1 MTSPT
6 APGKSSGVP
15 DWVPALA
22 ITMAMQTMAAFLGRV
37 IPVIGPELTAAAG
50 VSPEKIGILSGLVA
64 GGTMAFLA
72 GGSILLN
79 YYGPVRLLQIGAAIA
94 AIGTVVSASANWW
107 LMLLAAFAIGVGYG
121 PSPPAGSEILTR
133 AAPKGRRSL
142 IMSVKQSGVPLGGA
156 FAGLIVPP
164 VAIWGG
170 WQLSLIV
177 AAALSLVAAAAVQ
190 PWRARLD
197 AGRDVSRVPTIANL
211 FSPTNL
217 TAPFAVIRQNPVMY
231 RVSFAGFCFACV
243 QGCLL
248 TFFVTQLTTEIGY
261 TLAVAGAAF
270 SAMQFSGTF
279 ARVLMGWLADK
290 MGGPRALILLAILSS
305 IMIFVV
311 SRIAPGWPIWL
322 VTLIGLVV
330 GTTSTSW
337 NGVYLAEIARLAPK
351 GRVGDATAGST
362 ILTFSGYLLA
372 PMVFAFAVPI
382 VGAYGVCFVALSFIA
397 LLAVPALWSQAR
409 SGTTVAEN

>member
-1 MTSPT
+1 MTTGS
-6 APGKSSGVP
+6 APARAGGLP

-37 IPVIGPELTAAAG
+37 LPVIGPELTAAAG
-50 VSPEKIGILSGLVA
+50 VSPEKIGILAGLVA

-79 YYGPVRLLQIGAAIA
+79 YFGPVRLLQIGALIA

-107 LMLLAAFAIGVGYG
+107 LMMLAAFAIGVGYG

-156 FAGLIVPP
+156 LAGLIVPP

-177 AAALSLVAAAAVQ
+177 AAALSLVAAVFVQ

-197 AGRDVSRVPTIANL
+197 AVRDTSRVPTLGNL
-211 FSPTNL
+211 FSPANL
-217 TAPFAVIRQNPVMY
+217 AAPFAVIRQNPAMY
-231 RVSFAGFCFACV
+231 RVSFAGFCFASV

-279 ARVLMGWLADK
+279 ARVIMGWLADR

-305 IMIFVV
+305 VMVLVV
-311 SRIAPGWPIWL
+311 SRIAPGWPVWL
-322 VTLIGLVV
+322 VTIIGLVV

-362 ILTFSGYLLA
+362 ILTFTGYLLA
-372 PMVFAFAVPI
+372 PMIFAFAVPL
-382 VGAYGVCFVALSFIA
+382 VGRYGACFTALSIVA

-409 SGTTVAEN
+409 AGRPAAES